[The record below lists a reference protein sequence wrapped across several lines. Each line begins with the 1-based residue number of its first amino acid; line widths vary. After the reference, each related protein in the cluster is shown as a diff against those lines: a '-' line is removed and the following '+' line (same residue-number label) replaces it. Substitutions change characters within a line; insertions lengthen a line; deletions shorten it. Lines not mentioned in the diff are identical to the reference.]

1 MPNSN
6 YVQVVNLDIYNS
18 KFRYIYKSIQ
28 SKINMKQ
35 KIRGKEINKYKKGK
49 NRKNKICS

>member
-1 MPNSN
+1 MANSN
-6 YVQVVNLDIYNS
+6 YVQVVNLDI
-18 KFRYIYKSIQ
+18 YIYKSIQ